1 MKKIVNIFASLALAF
16 FGLGLIS
23 CADAIVD
30 DGSNVRSY
38 VNSAGGPGNSG
49 ANGGAVPFKTF
60 NDIFDIQIWT
70 ASFTATIN
78 SGCLTITVGSVG
90 WWGGAFVASGSVDP
104 KDSGVVT
111 YDMTSVKKISFDAM
125 ASVAGKFVAYGGS
138 DSLAALH
145 DPFEVSVTTEWQNF
159 EFDVSKGSSKDY
171 SLFCLGGATD
181 PDADLG
187 TLGGSWAN
195 GSTISIKNIA
205 FYDANGNEIVP
216 TVNK

>member
-1 MKKIVNIFASLALAF
+1 MKKIVNILASLALAF

-60 NDIFDIQIWT
+60 NDIFDLQIWGDYG
-70 ASFTATIN
+70 AGCATVN
-78 SGCLTITVGSVG
+78 SSGALVITQTGNWYGVAICSDSAGSDDG
-90 WWGGAFVASGSVDP
+90 
-104 KDSGVVT
+104 DSYKI
-111 YDMTSVKKISFDAM
+111 YDMSKVAKIKFEAKSDTEGSILGFSACTKDAESYTLSTEYQEFEYDMNEAAHAKKGTHYCMVSLVQNTVTESVIH
-125 ASVAGKFVAYGGS
+125 Y
-138 DSLAALH
+138 
-145 DPFEVSVTTEWQNF
+145 
-159 EFDVSKGSSKDY
+159 
-171 SLFCLGGATD
+171 
-181 PDADLG
+181 
-187 TLGGSWAN
+187 
-195 GSTISIKNIA
+195 IKNIA